1 MSAIDHRLPL
11 YQRLR
16 DSIAAEIAAQR
27 WRPGEAIPTEAEL
40 AAAHGV
46 AVGTVRKAI
55 DVLVADGLVER
66 SQGRGMFVR
75 RPSFDNSLF
84 RFLRQQG
91 LEGERVVPDS
101 RFLSRRSMAAPPE
114 VAERL
119 RLPVIASVIS
129 LERLRL
135 INGQAVLFEHIWLPH
150 DRFAPLLTVDE
161 AEIGPLLYPTYERLC
176 GQIVASAEEILTVAS
191 VRDVGAAH
199 LGLASGAPVVVI
211 ERLAFGYDGQPLEW
225 RRTQAPAATFR
236 YKIDIR

>member
-1 MSAIDHRLPL
+1 MPSIDHRLPR

-16 DSIAAEIAAQR
+16 DAIAAEIAAQR

-40 AAAHGV
+40 AATHGV

-75 RPSFDNSLF
+75 RPNFDNSLF
-84 RFLRQQG
+84 RFLRQHDS
-91 LEGERVVPDS
+91 EGGRVVPDS
-101 RFLSRRSMAAPPE
+101 RILSRQCLTAPAD

-119 RLPVIASVIS
+119 RLPAAAQVIS
-129 LERLRL
+129 LDRLRL
-135 INGQAVLFEHIWLPH
+135 IKDKAVLSERIWLPH
-150 DRFAPLLTVDE
+150 DRFAALLPLEE
-161 AEIGPLLYPTYERLC
+161 AEIGPLLYPTYERVC
-176 GQIVASAEEILTVAS
+176 SQMIASAEEVLTVAN
-191 VRDVGAAH
+191 VGEPDASR
-199 LGLASGAPVVVI
+199 LGLIPGAPVVVI
-211 ERLAFGYDGQPLEW
+211 ERLAFGYDGHPLEW

>member
-1 MSAIDHRLPL
+1 MPPIDQRLPR

-16 DSIAAEIAAQR
+16 DLIAAEIAAQR

-75 RPSFDNSLF
+75 RPNFDNSLF
-84 RFLRQQG
+84 RFLRQHDPDG
-91 LEGERVVPDS
+91 GRVVPDS
-101 RFLSRRSMAAPPE
+101 RILSRQRVEAPPE
-114 VAERL
+114 VSERL
-119 RLPVIASVIS
+119 RLAAEAQVIS

-135 INGQAVLFEHIWLPH
+135 IKDKAMLSEHIWLPH
-150 DRFAPLLTVDE
+150 DCFAAMLTLEE
-161 AEIGPLLYPTYERLC
+161 AEIGPLLYPTYERVC
-176 GQIVASAEEILTVAS
+176 SQVVASAEEILTVAS
-191 VRDVGAAH
+191 VEEPDASR
-199 LGLASGAPVVVI
+199 LGLAPGAAVVVI